1 MILIIIILFILLC
14 LSIYGNINAIRQL
27 ETLVDEYN
35 SQSVQIENFEST
47 NLKLI
52 KLYADLKEIDNKKLF
67 ESDDEVGTLF
77 STIKELILEF
87 EQHTNNAP
95 Y

>member
-1 MILIIIILFILLC
+1 M
-14 LSIYGNINAIRQL
+14 
-27 ETLVDEYN
+27 DEYN